1 MDGLLEPALMRRAAF
16 FPVACCAFGL
26 VSLAG
31 VARADDGAPAAPE
44 SKWPKVHLD
53 STKPGAALFRRDE
66 SKKLI
71 DKRGSV
77 DDVWE
82 FVCYAPC
89 DKRVDPD
96 AVYRVLGSTIPPSD
110 SFVLG
115 SEDVTLKVEAGST
128 RMQALAHG
136 TGGLGL
142 ASVIASGVFFVA
154 EGATDSESKED
165 SMRLLGQV
173 FLIGGLTLTITSII
187 LDSIGSTSVRTE
199 TTQGGDKKEAV
210 KRGVSG
216 VKLTPFGFVF

>member
-1 MDGLLEPALMRRAAF
+1 MRRAAF
-16 FPVACCAFGL
+16 FSIFSL
-26 VSLAG
+26 VFSLGGA
-31 VARADDGAPAAPE
+31 ARADDGAPSPAPE

-53 STKPGAALFRRDE
+53 STKAGAALFRRDE

-96 AVYRVLGSTIPPSD
+96 AVYRVLGATIPPSD
-110 SFVLG
+110 AFVLG
-115 SEDVTLKVEAGST
+115 SEDVTLKVDAGST
-128 RMQALAHG
+128 RTQALARG

-154 EGATDSESKED
+154 EGATDSENKED
-165 SMRLLGQV
+165 SMRVLGQV

-187 LDSIGSTSVRTE
+187 LDSIGSTSVRSE
-199 TTQGGDKKEAV
+199 TTQAGEKNETV
-210 KRGVSG
+210 RRGPSG